1 MSERTRSLVLG
12 TAIVAMAVAL
22 VALIVTNPSNV
33 DRVESIG
40 QQIKCPVCQG
50 ESIADSPA
58 QMARD
63 MMDLVAERVADGF
76 DDEAVINELLSSFS
90 GAVLLDPPIAGST
103 LALWLAPIGALVIG
117 FAVIVWWRRHADPGD
132 VSSPAGRG
140 VTPRVVIPLAVL
152 IVALGVAA
160 VVTSVLVEDGQG
172 AASGVANLADED
184 LDDVSN
190 ATLEAVVAA
199 NSDHPAIDGMRLALA
214 ERYFEVGDYQ
224 SAFPH
229 YLEVAS
235 SSNAT
240 TNQAV
245 AALVSLG
252 WMVWDGNG
260 EAERA
265 IELFDEALRIDDT
278 SSTAKYL
285 KGEVVWCGL
294 GDSDA
299 AASLFEEALAEPGV
313 SEGSRARIESSL
325 AAVNAGE
332 ECT

>member
-1 MSERTRSLVLG
+1 MSERARSLVFA
-12 TAIVAMAVAL
+12 TAIVTMAVAL
-22 VALIVTNPSNV
+22 LALIATNPSDV

-63 MMDLVAERVADGF
+63 MMDLVAERVADGL

-90 GAVLLDPPIAGST
+90 GAVLLDPPVAGST
-103 LALWLAPIGALVIG
+103 LALWLAPIGALVVG
-117 FAVIVWWRRHADPGD
+117 FAVIVWWRRHADAEREPT
-132 VSSPAGRG
+132 PTGRG

-160 VVTSVLVEDGQG
+160 ILTSVLVEDGQG
-172 AASGVANLADED
+172 AASGVADLAGDD
-184 LDDVSN
+184 LEEVSN
-190 ATLEAVVAA
+190 ETLEAVIAA
-199 NSDHPAIDGMRLALA
+199 NVDHPAIDGMRLALA

-235 SSNAT
+235 SPNASAD
-240 TNQAV
+240 QAV

-265 IELFDEALRIDDT
+265 IELFDEALRIDGA
-278 SSTAKYL
+278 SYTAKYL

-294 GDSDA
+294 GDADA
-299 AASLFEEALAEPGV
+299 AASLFEEALADPGV
-313 SEGSRARIESSL
+313 SEASRIRIESSL

-332 ECT
+332 ECA